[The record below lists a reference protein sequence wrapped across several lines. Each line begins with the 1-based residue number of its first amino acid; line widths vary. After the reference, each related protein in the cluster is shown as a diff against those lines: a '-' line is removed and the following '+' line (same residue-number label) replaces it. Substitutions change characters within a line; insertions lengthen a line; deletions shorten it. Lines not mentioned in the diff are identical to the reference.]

1 MFVSCM
7 KQRSCKQRTANQTA
21 NQTNKKTLLHSGS
34 IGV

>member
-7 KQRSCKQRTANQTA
+7 KQCSCKQHTANKTANQTK
-21 NQTNKKTLLHSGS
+21 KKTLLHSGS